1 MLDPIEFQKK
11 YKTTYTQQ
19 HEESFL
25 TEASEEDL
33 ELWTPAEILT
43 GRDCKGNFNKFNI
56 LGKENL
62 GRKYKTVAIEYN
74 SLLKKFVASKTDEE
88 KQEFFNSIWER
99 AKTSNKCLEIFINRV
114 MGKQTDKLDIKIDD
128 ISFAIDPKKIIS
140 NYKKDEN
147 GEKDD

>member
-1 MLDPIEFQKK
+1 MLDPIEFKKK
-11 YKTTYTQQ
+11 YNTTYTQQ

-25 TEASEEDL
+25 SEASEEDL

-74 SLLKKFVASKTDEE
+74 SLLKKFVSSKTDEE

-99 AKTSNKCLEIFINRV
+99 AQTDNKCLEIFINRV
-114 MGKQTDKLDIKIDD
+114 MGKLTDKLDIKIDD
-128 ISFAIDPKKIIS
+128 ISFSIDPKKIIS